1 MKKESYPSAANW
13 FARVLHGQTYAHIA
27 RSCEVAS
34 GASLVGIRV
43 ANLYR
48 ILNQPRY
55 AVEKE
60 VPPPQS
66 SHTQLL
72 PKAVREHH
80 EYYSA
85 RLANFCDQVG
95 LDKEQVMQLQVKAGK

>member
-13 FARVLHGQTYAHIA
+13 FARVLHGQTYAEIA
-27 RSCEVAS
+27 RSCKVAS

-55 AVEKE
+55 SVENE
-60 VPPPQS
+60 LLPPES

-72 PKAVREHH
+72 PKAVREHR

-95 LDKEQVMQLQVKAGK
+95 LDKEQVQQLEATSGK